1 MKISELLLENTDK
14 KRHKTAAKQAPADNL
29 DDNLD
34 DLENDNLDDNLD
46 DSEDDLEDDEDEG
59 NQQWIDRLIETGGE
73 IDNDL
78 VSITVYNVS
87 DQQFSG
93 ALIPTAEAYYPLT
106 NLKDMPIAQDYIKN
120 APATL
125 SDIAENKIVSCLIL
139 NTRNNEIFRFD
150 SGSNVNKFTP
160 SIKELASSQTID
172 SDQVATLKEILA
184 RGKQYSTIVGKTQWR
199 VGEDPRNNAERV
211 YTALDKLIGGLNLQQ
226 SDRYR
231 HDRVEI
237 SPEQEKKNKEIARIL
252 DQEFLA
258 KLAQREQEKQKQIA
272 ANPAG
277 RKKR

>member
-1 MKISELLLENTDK
+1 MKISELLLENTDN

-34 DLENDNLDDNLD
+34 DLEDDNLD

-59 NQQWIDRLIETGGE
+59 NQQWIDRLIETGGR

-87 DQQFSG
+87 DQQFSS

-172 SDQVATLKEILA
+172 GDQVATLKEILA

-231 HDRVEI
+231 HVNAKI
-237 SPEQEKKNKEIARIL
+237 VKQSPESKAKTLELLKQRREERLKAEQEKNKE
-252 DQEFLA
+252 
-258 KLAQREQEKQKQIA
+258 IA

>member
-34 DLENDNLDDNLD
+34 DLEDDNLD

-59 NQQWIDRLIETGGE
+59 NQQWIDRLIETGGK

-172 SDQVATLKEILA
+172 GDQVATLKEILA

-231 HDRVEI
+231 HVNAKI
-237 SPEQEKKNKEIARIL
+237 VKQSPESKAKTLELLKQRREERLKAEQEKNKE
-252 DQEFLA
+252 
-258 KLAQREQEKQKQIA
+258 IA

>member
-34 DLENDNLDDNLD
+34 DLEDDNLD

-59 NQQWIDRLIETGGE
+59 NQQWIDRLIETGGR

-87 DQQFSG
+87 DQQFSS

-125 SDIAENKIVSCLIL
+125 SDVADNKIVSCLIL

-231 HDRVEI
+231 YDRVEI
-237 SPEQEKKNKEIARIL
+237 SPEQEKKNKETKRRGDELFRLRRSERLKA
-252 DQEFLA
+252 
-258 KLAQREQEKQKQIA
+258 EQEKQKEIA

>member
-1 MKISELLLENTDK
+1 MKISELLLENTDN

-34 DLENDNLDDNLD
+34 DLEDDNLD

-59 NQQWIDRLIETGGE
+59 NQQWIDRLIETGGR

-87 DQQFSG
+87 DQQFSS

-125 SDIAENKIVSCLIL
+125 SDVADNKIVSCLIL

-172 SDQVATLKEILA
+172 SDQVETLKEILA

-231 HDRVEI
+231 HVNAKI
-237 SPEQEKKNKEIARIL
+237 VKQSPESKAKTLELLKQRREERLKAEQEKNKE
-252 DQEFLA
+252 
-258 KLAQREQEKQKQIA
+258 IA

>member
-1 MKISELLLENTDK
+1 
-14 KRHKTAAKQAPADNL
+14 
-29 DDNLD
+29 
-34 DLENDNLDDNLD
+34 
-46 DSEDDLEDDEDEG
+46 
-59 NQQWIDRLIETGGE
+59 
-73 IDNDL
+73 
-78 VSITVYNVS
+78 
-87 DQQFSG
+87 
-93 ALIPTAEAYYPLT
+93 
-106 NLKDMPIAQDYIKN
+106 MPIAQDYIKN

-172 SDQVATLKEILA
+172 GDQVATLKEILA

-237 SPEQEKKNKEIARIL
+237 SPEQEARNKETARKGL
-252 DQEFLA
+252 EQF
-258 KLAQREQEKQKQIA
+258 KLWKAQRDLEKEKQKEIA
-272 ANPAG
+272 ANPSKI
-277 RKKR
+277 KKK